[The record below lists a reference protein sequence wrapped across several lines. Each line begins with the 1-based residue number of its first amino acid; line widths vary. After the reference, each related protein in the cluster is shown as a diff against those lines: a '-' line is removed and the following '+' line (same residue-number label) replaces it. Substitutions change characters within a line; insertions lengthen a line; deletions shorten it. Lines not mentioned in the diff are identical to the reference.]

1 MLGLGEDDK
10 PLAANRFPSPVS
22 FPPARGTRYA
32 IVAQAFVSNTKGT
45 MQTGKTSESDIS
57 ADVKLLESL
66 GYAQELKRRM
76 SGFSNFAISFSI
88 ICILAGG
95 ITSLQLGTSAVG
107 GGAAGII
114 WPIGVIFALLVAL
127 CMAQV
132 ASAYPTA
139 GGLYHWSSILGGKGW
154 GWATAWFNLLGLI
167 FVTAAVNVGVYT
179 LFINLIL
186 PFFGIDPT
194 KLTTMHQIIG
204 VTLITGTHALF
215 NHLGIKVTTMLT
227 DFSGYL
233 IFAVSIVLTIVMLVC
248 APSHDFGRLFQIQNL
263 SGDAGGGVWPQ
274 SSSMSMM
281 LLLGMLWP
289 IYTITGFDASAH
301 TSEETVNAAA
311 NVPKGILRSVY
322 LSGIFGFV
330 MVASFVVA
338 LPSVA
343 EGVAQ
348 GGNIFFWL
356 MDKVIPAWLQA
367 PLKVGIVVSNY
378 LCGLA
383 CVTSTSRMT
392 YAFARDGGLPK
403 FLREVSPKYQ
413 VPVAA
418 IWVGAA
424 LAVASTLYAPA
435 YTTLTVA
442 CVIMLYIS
450 YVMPTIVGIFAYGK
464 SWTKMGPFDLGGP
477 LYKTIGVIAVLGV
490 CALIF
495 AGIQPPNEKALPV
508 TLVTTV
514 LLFAAWHLGVKKK
527 FAGPPMIVPD
537 APAAPASPA
546 SSLEGEPA

>member
-1 MLGLGEDDK
+1 MT
-10 PLAANRFPSPVS
+10 S
-22 FPPARGTRYA
+22 
-32 IVAQAFVSNTKGT
+32 
-45 MQTGKTSESDIS
+45 GKTNASDVDIS
-57 ADVKLLESL
+57 ADVKLLESM

-95 ITSLQLGTSAVG
+95 ITSLQLGTSAI
-107 GGAAGII
+107 GGAAAGIA
-114 WPIGVIFALLVAL
+114 WPIGVVFALIVAL

-154 GWATAWFNLLGLI
+154 GWATAWFNLLGVL
-167 FVTAAVNVGVYT
+167 FVTAAVNVGAYT

-186 PFFGIDPT
+186 PFFGVDPT
-194 KLTTMHQIIG
+194 RLTVMHQIIG
-204 VTLITGTHALF
+204 VSIITGTHALF
-215 NHLGIKVTTMLT
+215 NHLGIKVTTLLT

-233 IFAVSIVLTIVMLVC
+233 IFAVSIILTVAMLAF
-248 APSHDFGRLFQIQNL
+248 APSYDFGRLFSFANL
-263 SGDAGGGVWPQ
+263 SGDAGGGVWPA
-274 SSSMSMM
+274 SENGGFM
-281 LLLGMLWP
+281 LLLALLWP

-301 TSEETVNAAA
+301 TSEETVNAST

-330 MVASFVVA
+330 MVASFIIA

-343 EGVAQ
+343 DGVKE

-356 MDKVIPAWLQA
+356 MDKVIPGWLQA
-367 PLKVGIVVSNY
+367 PLKIGIVVANY

-383 CVTSTSRMT
+383 CVTSTSRMA
-392 YAFARDGGLPK
+392 YAFARDGGLPA
-403 FLREVSPKYQ
+403 FLKTVSPKFG

-418 IWVGAA
+418 IWAGAI
-424 LAVASTLYAPA
+424 LAVACTLYAPA

-464 SWTKMGPFDLGGP
+464 TWTQMGPFNLGGP
-477 LYKTIGVIAVLGV
+477 LYKLLGVIAILGV
-490 CALIF
+490 LAVIY

-508 TLVTTV
+508 TVVTAILLV
-514 LLFAAWHLGVKKK
+514 AAWHLGVKKK
-527 FAGPPMIVPD
+527 FAGPPMMLSDKPVETTPETGL
-537 APAAPASPA
+537 AADPV
-546 SSLEGEPA
+546 